1 MNPQPTPRWIE
12 PAIAAGVV
20 VVLLALSYQ
29 VLAPFIAALVWA
41 GILVYATWTPYLW
54 LSRKLGERR
63 TVAAMLLVLLF
74 ALLIL
79 VPLIVAGVELSLNLD
94 EIVAWARSKLN
105 GGLPD
110 LPTWLVG
117 LPWFGP
123 KLAEFWGELNAGD
136 PETLARIHE
145 WMKPLGGFLIVF
157 GKAVGSGLLLLVLSL
172 FFSFFLYVSGHS
184 FVKWLMAALRRIGG
198 ERAQA
203 LMKLAG
209 GTVRG
214 VVYGFIGTALV
225 QGALAWFGYWLAG
238 VPNAAAFGLVSC
250 FLSLIPGGPS
260 LLGLPVAAWLYMQG
274 HSGWAVFLAI
284 WMVAVVASADNVVK
298 PLVIGK
304 ESNLPFVLILI
315 GVLGG
320 ALAWGMLGVFLGP
333 TLLAV
338 SFTLLR
344 NWAATPTLAEAE
356 AAMTPPADTL
366 AEAVAVATGRRRT
379 EHADPIVP
387 IYPPEP
393 QRPVEPPAA
402 NDPSSDGPPLKTD

>member
-1 MNPQPTPRWIE
+1 MNSPRWIE
-12 PAIAAGVV
+12 PALATGIVV
-20 VVLLALSYQ
+20 LLLALSYQ
-29 VLAPFIAALVWA
+29 VLAPFLAALVWA
-41 GILVYATWTPYLW
+41 GILVYATWSPYLW
-54 LSRKLGERR
+54 LAGRFRGQRVL
-63 TVAAMLLVLLF
+63 AATTIVLLY

-79 VPLIVAGVELSLNLD
+79 VPLVVAGVELALNLD
-94 EIVAWARSKLN
+94 EIEGWIRAKVQ
-105 GGLPD
+105 GGLPA
-110 LPTWLVG
+110 LPSGLVG
-117 LPWFGP
+117 LPWIGP
-123 KLAEFWGELNAGD
+123 RLAQFWGELAVGD
-136 PETLARIHE
+136 PETLARIRE
-145 WMKPLGGFLIVF
+145 WLKPVGGFLLLF

-172 FFSFFLYVSGHS
+172 FFSFFLYVNGH
-184 FVKWLMAALRRIGG
+184 VLVDWLMSALRRIGG

-260 LLGLPVAAWLYMQG
+260 LLGLPVAAWLYLQG
-274 HSGWAVFLAI
+274 TTGWAIFLAV

-338 SFTLLR
+338 TFTLLR
-344 NWAATPTLAEAE
+344 NWNAVPTVAEAD
-356 AAMTPPADTL
+356 AAVEPPADTL
-366 AEAVAVATGRRRT
+366 AEAVVVAVDQAV
-379 EHADPIVP
+379 H
-387 IYPPEP
+387 
-393 QRPVEPPAA
+393 PAA
-402 NDPSSDGPPLKTD
+402 TAAPSDTPRA

>member
-1 MNPQPTPRWIE
+1 MNPQSPRWIE
-12 PAIAAGVV
+12 PAIAAGSVV
-20 VVLLALSYQ
+20 LLLALSYQ
-29 VLAPFIAALVWA
+29 ILAPFIAALVWA
-41 GILVYATWTPYLW
+41 GILVYATWTPFLW
-54 LSRKLGERR
+54 LSRKLGDRR
-63 TVAAMLLVLLF
+63 GLAAALLVLLF

-79 VPLIVAGVELSLNLD
+79 VPLVVAGVELSLNLD

-110 LPTWLVG
+110 LPAWLLS

-136 PETLARIHE
+136 PETMARLHE
-145 WMKPLGGFLIVF
+145 WIKPLGGFLLVF

-274 HSGWAVFLAI
+274 GTGWAIFLAI
-284 WMVAVVASADNVVK
+284 WMVAVVASADNIVK

-344 NWAATPTLAEAE
+344 NWGATPTLAEAE

-366 AEAVAVATGRRRT
+366 SEAVAVATGRRHAAPEGRPASAVVIPT
-379 EHADPIVP
+379 EEA
-387 IYPPEP
+387 PPPGEDLSTD
-393 QRPVEPPAA
+393 QR
-402 NDPSSDGPPLKTD
+402 